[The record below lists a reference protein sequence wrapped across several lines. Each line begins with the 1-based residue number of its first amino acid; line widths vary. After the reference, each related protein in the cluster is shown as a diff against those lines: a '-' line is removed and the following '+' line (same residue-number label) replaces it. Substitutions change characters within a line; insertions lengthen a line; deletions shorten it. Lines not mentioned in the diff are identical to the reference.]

1 MTYRQS
7 YVLVESTY
15 FLRERPRTCFGI
27 ALIEEDDDAG
37 STIIETIC
45 DISPDRQYV
54 WHFAELCNRVQPPK
68 KRLMEMLEEF
78 LG

>member
-1 MTYRQS
+1 MMHCQS

-15 FLRERPRTCFGI
+15 FLREHPRTCFGI

-37 STIIETIC
+37 GIIIETIC
-45 DISPDRQYV
+45 DISPNRQYV
-54 WHFAELCNRVQPPK
+54 GYFAELCNRLKPPK
-68 KRLMEMLEEF
+68 NQLMELLEEF

>member
-1 MTYRQS
+1 MKSHQS

-15 FLRERPRTCFGI
+15 FLQHPQISYGI
-27 ALIEEDDDAG
+27 ALIEEDGDADG
-37 STIIETIC
+37 TIIQTIC

-68 KRLMEMLEEF
+68 NRLMEMLEEF